1 MICDKIIF
9 LIFMAMIILPTISCK
24 QFTAATISI
33 KSSPTTNSDPM
44 LTSSKIQ
51 GYYSPMGSVLK
62 TVGNLFKVTWSRHGY
77 KNIQL
82 SKDVQNIAY
91 IELPSQKLTTQMLVY
106 MCEMLITN
114 GVAGIIIN
122 VGDNE
127 YLTNEIQNTANQFKK
142 PILIVKGYQGNDLSL
157 IYSKLQEKTKSIQ
170 VSINRVENPKTEVGK
185 IRKLTNKA
193 LNTMKVYKYESAL
206 LVKSS
211 LHSLQTLIR
220 SDNSD
225 YSHTTTRVAVDE
237 PTCPICLETFLSG
250 EDIRIT
256 PCQHEFHKNCV
267 DLWFEENYTCPLCKS
282 NILEKVFKK
291 LQIEHTTNGVQIH
304 YGDMVYV

>member
-1 MICDKIIF
+1 
-9 LIFMAMIILPTISCK
+9 
-24 QFTAATISI
+24 
-33 KSSPTTNSDPM
+33 
-44 LTSSKIQ
+44 
-51 GYYSPMGSVLK
+51 
-62 TVGNLFKVTWSRHGY
+62 
-77 KNIQL
+77 
-82 SKDVQNIAY
+82 
-91 IELPSQKLTTQMLVY
+91 
-106 MCEMLITN
+106 MLITN

-157 IYSKLQEKTKSIQ
+157 IYSKLQEKYVRTKSIQ
-170 VSINRVENPKTEVGK
+170 VSIDRVENPKTEVYFNLNGFIEVCVLSSFLIIFFIFMMGLFIRMKLQAKRYGK

-256 PCQHEFHKNCV
+256 PCQHEFHKKCV

-291 LQIEHTTNGVQIH
+291 LQIERTTNGVQIH